1 MSDHNQRTWESLVL
15 MAGYGR
21 ANGKKSIIAEL
32 EPIISANQELSELRA
47 QLTRL
52 RAIVQRAREDLGPH
66 PRCTDCGA
74 YQHELRELYLAADKA
89 LNPTGATQCET
100 ESS

>member
-1 MSDHNQRTWESLVL
+1 MNENDRDDGGRLGGEDWCDSFVL
-15 MAGYGR
+15 EDY
-21 ANGKKSIIAEL
+21 IEQLQAE
-32 EPIISANQELSELRA
+32 NV
-47 QLTRL
+47 RL

-89 LNPTGATQCET
+89 LQPNGATQCET